1 MNLDRIPEDIRL
13 RIREAV
19 INAAEEKRPLRLLF
33 VCLGNICRSPAAQ
46 GIFESMAKN
55 EDLKNVEADSCGFYG
70 GHAGDLPD
78 SRMRHAAIQR
88 GYSLTHRSRQIRPY
102 DFEDFDLI
110 FGMDDQNLSDLH
122 DTARSSEEERRIIP
136 MAVLATDHPQ
146 VDAVPDP
153 YWDGAEGFYNVLN
166 ILEDACANLIALIK
180 EYRKF

>member
-78 SRMRHAAIQR
+78 YRMSH
-88 GYSLTHRSRQIRPY
+88 G
-102 DFEDFDLI
+102 
-110 FGMDDQNLSDLH
+110 
-122 DTARSSEEERRIIP
+122 
-136 MAVLATDHPQ
+136 
-146 VDAVPDP
+146 
-153 YWDGAEGFYNVLN
+153 
-166 ILEDACANLIALIK
+166 
-180 EYRKF
+180 